1 MELPDPLSSYVSTG
15 NLPPSDQVA
24 CLVAEAHQRKV
35 ALGKSSQVYPAL
47 ARVPAGLFG
56 ICFVDVGGRAFSIGD
71 AEHDFSI
78 MSVSKP
84 FIVALVCDV
93 IGATGARERLGVNAT
108 GYAFNSLTGI
118 ERSPEGRTNPMVNA
132 GAIVSQRSL
141 VTLLFNVLATSS
153 PKELAGDVGSLRG
166 TTDNRASAVG
176 TAVAGALLVT
186 LLSTAVMRQLADNP
200 TLPVEI
206 QSEVNPDSI
215 TFVNDERLQ
224 SVIAGTS
231 ATAEQKAEALR
242 IDTESRLRALKIGF
256 LIMAGLALLTILPA
270 GRLRNHRPGEIPEG

>member
-1 MELPDPLSSYVSTG
+1 MD
-15 NLPPSDQVA
+15 
-24 CLVAEAHQRKV
+24 
-35 ALGKSSQVYPAL
+35 
-47 ARVPAGLFG
+47 
-56 ICFVDVGGRAFSIGD
+56 GGAFSIGD

-84 FIVALVCDV
+84 FIFALVCDV

-132 GAIVSQRSL
+132 GAIVGQRSL

-153 PKELAGDVGSLRG
+153 PKELAGDVGSLRA
-166 TTDNRASAVG
+166 TTNNRASAVG

-215 TFVNDERLQ
+215 TFVSKERLQ

-231 ATAEQKAEALR
+231 ATAEQKAETLR

-270 GRLRNHRPGEIPEG
+270 GRLRNYRPGEIPEG